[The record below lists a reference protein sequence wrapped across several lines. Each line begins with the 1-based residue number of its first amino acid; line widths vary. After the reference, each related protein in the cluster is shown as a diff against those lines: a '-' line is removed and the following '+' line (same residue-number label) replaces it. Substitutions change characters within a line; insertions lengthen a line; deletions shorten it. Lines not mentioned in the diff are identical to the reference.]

1 MYRAVC
7 ASSGEKVERRGQL
20 NEFTGEIDVHILNVN
35 SVIRD
40 PACAESPLPTQRYCL
55 RHKDNIDNPNEER
68 LDVGRMTRAKRV
80 ELGISIEELTTG
92 QGCRKIENIAVRKSR
107 KKTAGMQG
115 LLRTIK
121 FHSFSILLQV
131 CSMPTEPV
139 G

>member
-1 MYRAVC
+1 MLRV
-7 ASSGEKVERRGQL
+7 
-20 NEFTGEIDVHILNVN
+20 
-35 SVIRD
+35 
-40 PACAESPLPTQRYCL
+40 PACAESPLPAQRYCL